1 MIWLQQLQDVLL
13 PTFQATKPWMSSN
26 AQNKL
31 VSESQAYPVILL
43 TLKYFLHWYS
53 HGNPKIKIAQGKMS
67 NI

>member
-1 MIWLQQLQDVLL
+1 MIWFKQLQDVLL

-31 VSESQAYPVILL
+31 VSGRQAYEDIFL
-43 TLKYFLHWYS
+43 TIKYFLQFYS
-53 HGNPKIKIAQGKMS
+53 HGKPKIKISQGKMS